1 LVTLLLL
8 IPLILTVFSEDHTF
22 AGNPLD
28 RAEHIRRDEE
38 AIQELIKSKEGKYLV
53 FDRLKVHVD
62 EEGQLKWL
70 NPTDLPSLT
79 HQPALLGIDDDKPHF
94 ALDLS
99 DTPWVRD
106 KQFADCRTTA
116 MHISGPETGI
126 LAQARSQLDWHR
138 KNRFCALCGSKNRK
152 ERGGQVLRC
161 ETCERHIFPRTDPVV
176 IMLIIDASNE
186 ERCLL
191 GQGKGRMVQSNFYS
205 ALAGFIDQ
213 GESIEEAVRR
223 EVQEESQVNVGRV
236 QYHSSQPWPFP
247 SSLMIGCHALAVSTE
262 IVVNSSE
269 MANVSWFS
277 KEEVIASLNNQHPE
291 LTVPGRMA
299 IAHHLIKSWAE
310 GEVQF

>member
-1 LVTLLLL
+1 M
-8 IPLILTVFSEDHTF
+8 FSEDHTF

-99 DTPWVRD
+99 DTPWVED

-116 MHISGPETGI
+116 MHKRSRDRNTRSGPFAIG
-126 LAQARSQLDWHR
+126 LAQKEPFLRSVWL
-138 KNRFCALCGSKNRK
+138 KNRK

-236 QYHSSQPWPFP
+236 QYHSSQPLLIP